1 MKHILDVATPRPQS
15 AITRSTTAAAACQH
29 PKQVALVERLEKL
42 GIEEFVYAARR
53 RDRLGMILGA
63 VALTLVCALGGWI
76 YQGSLHSARVEE
88 QLRARVTQL
97 EQTASARAGVTQ
109 ELARL
114 SASVE
119 ALNLRLADRLQAI
132 DRRLARIESG
142 PSPRGRNR

>member
-1 MKHILDVATPRPQS
+1 MKRVLDIETPPPKSVNSSLPTCR
-15 AITRSTTAAAACQH
+15 H
-29 PKQVALVERLEKL
+29 PKQVALVERLDRL

-63 VALTLVCALGGWI
+63 VAISLVCALGAWI

-97 EQTASARAGVTQ
+97 EQTANSRAGVTQ

-114 SASVE
+114 SASVD

-142 PSPRGRNR
+142 PQVAVRRRRP